1 MSFKH
6 HKAFNRMYQKDK
18 MTLGFTP
25 PFEPM
30 TNKLPKMENTV
41 KLARKIEDF
50 GFSAIWLRDVTM
62 QDLESDDH
70 GQVYDLWI
78 YLTYL
83 AACTKHIAIG
93 TSSVVLPLRHPVRV
107 AKEATS
113 IDQLFPE
120 RLIMGVASG
129 DRKKDFTALG
139 IEREERG
146 DLFKQS
152 FDFLDRLLKEENPSI
167 NSDFG
172 IVDSETMKLMPK
184 PVTTIPMLITGFSQ
198 QSIEWI
204 AEHGDGWMQ
213 YPRSIEVQ
221 TSLIKDYHELSER
234 KQPGV
239 FKPFT
244 QTLYIDLLENPD
256 EQPTKIPL
264 GFRLGRNHL
273 LELLYKFQAIGVNH
287 LVFVPYFAKRPMEEM
302 IQEIGEEI
310 LPHFPTHDDY

>member
-1 MSFKH
+1 MSLEQ

-18 MTLGFTP
+18 MTLGFLT

-30 TNKLPKMENTV
+30 TNQLPKMENTV
-41 KLARKIEDF
+41 ELARKIENF

-62 QDLESDDH
+62 QDLNSNDH
-70 GQVYDLWI
+70 GQLYDLWI
-78 YLTYL
+78 YFTYL
-83 AACTKHIAIG
+83 AARTNHIALG

-120 RLIMGVASG
+120 RLVMGVASG
-129 DRKKDFTALG
+129 DRKNDFTALG
-139 IEREERG
+139 VEREKRG
-146 DLFKQS
+146 DLFKQN
-152 FDFLDRLLKEENPSI
+152 FDFLERLLKEERPTI
-167 NSDFG
+167 
-172 IVDSETMKLMPK
+172 DSNLGFIDRRGMKLIPP
-184 PVTTIPMLITGFSQ
+184 PVTSIPTMVTGFSQ

-204 AEHGDGWMQ
+204 AEHGDGWIQ
-213 YPRSIEVQ
+213 YPRGIEEQ
-221 TSLIKDYHELSER
+221 ASLIQLYRDLVER
-234 KQPGV
+234 KSPKV

-244 QTLYIDLLENPD
+244 QTLYIDLSENTD
-256 EQPTKIPL
+256 EQPTQIPL

-273 LELLYKFQAIGVNH
+273 LELLYRFQTMGVNH

-310 LPHFPTHDDY
+310 LPHFPTHDF